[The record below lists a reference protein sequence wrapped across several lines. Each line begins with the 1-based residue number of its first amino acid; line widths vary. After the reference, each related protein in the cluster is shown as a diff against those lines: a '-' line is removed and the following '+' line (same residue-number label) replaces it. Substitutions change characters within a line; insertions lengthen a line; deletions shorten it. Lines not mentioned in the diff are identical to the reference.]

1 RAAADKGNDVYIA
14 GQTATQYDDRAVT
27 QHDEKV
33 IIPLVITL
41 IAILLLCYL
50 RSITAM
56 LYLVATVLLSFVGA
70 LGLGWVII
78 HYAMGVEAISGL
90 IP

>member
-1 RAAADKGNDVYIA
+1 
-14 GQTATQYDDRAVT
+14 
-27 QHDEKV
+27 
-33 IIPLVITL
+33 LVIAL

-90 IP
+90 IPLYAFVFIVALGEDYNI